1 MIHVLATVLVKE
13 GSLPDALNCYRFLVP
28 LVLENES
35 GCIEYTPTVDRDLR
49 LPNQSTNPDR
59 ILVTERWRSEADF
72 RAHLAMPHCAEF
84 RTRIQPYLAD
94 PITITATRSALA
106 SP

>member
-1 MIHVLATVLVKE
+1 MIHVLATVPVKE
-13 GSLPDALNCYRFLVP
+13 GCLPDALDCYRYLVP
-28 LVLENES
+28 LVLEKEP
-35 GCIEYTPTVDRDLR
+35 GCIEYTPTLDHNLE

-59 ILVTERWRSEADF
+59 ILVCERWRSEADF

-84 RTRIQPYLAD
+84 RARIRPYLAD
-94 PITITATRSALA
+94 SITITATRPALA